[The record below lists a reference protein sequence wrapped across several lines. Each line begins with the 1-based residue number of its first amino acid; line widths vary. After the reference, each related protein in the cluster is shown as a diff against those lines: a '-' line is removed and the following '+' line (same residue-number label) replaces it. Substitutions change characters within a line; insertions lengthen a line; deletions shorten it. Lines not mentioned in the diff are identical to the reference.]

1 MKTSFEKFMASS
13 AVKSVQPTKV
23 EMGEVKVELALVDDI
38 KRMVNAL
45 NAQQSIDNEVINK
58 TVQILRPLQQ
68 LKKDGVDRVKTN
80 ESVID
85 SSLVKIKLANDL
97 LLKASQMSKAL
108 GVDLKTIQGYD
119 EVVKLVAVLEKN
131 IQRHKEYTNELKQ
144 VI

>member
-1 MKTSFEKFMASS
+1 MASN
-13 AVKSVQPTKV
+13 AVKESTNV
-23 EMGEVKVELALVDDI
+23 ELASVKVDLALVDDI

-68 LKKDGVDRVKTN
+68 LKKDGVNRVKTN

>member
-1 MKTSFEKFMASS
+1 MKTSFDKFMASN
-13 AVKSVQPTKV
+13 AVTEVSNV
-23 EMGEVKVELALVDDI
+23 ELASVKVDLALVDDI

-68 LKKDGVDRVKTN
+68 LKKDGVNRVKTN

-85 SSLVKIKLANDL
+85 SSLVKIKLANEL

>member
-13 AVKSVQPTKV
+13 ADQSVELST
-23 EMGEVKVELALVDDI
+23 VKVDLALVDDI
-38 KRMVNAL
+38 QRMVNAL
-45 NAQQSIDNEVINK
+45 NSQKSIDDRVIND
-58 TVQILRPLQQ
+58 TVKILRPLQQ
-68 LKKDGVDRVKTN
+68 LKRDGVNRVKTN

-108 GVDLKTIQGYD
+108 GVDLKSIQGYD
-119 EVVKLVAVLEKN
+119 EVVKLVSVLEKN

>member
-1 MKTSFEKFMASS
+1 MASNAVQEVS
-13 AVKSVQPTKV
+13 NVELGAVKVD
-23 EMGEVKVELALVDDI
+23 LALVDDI

-45 NAQQSIDNEVINK
+45 NSQQSIDNEVINK

-68 LKKDGVDRVKTN
+68 LKKDGVNRVKTN

>member
-1 MKTSFEKFMASS
+1 MKTSYEKFMASS
-13 AVKSVQPTKV
+13 AVQEVSNVELSV
-23 EMGEVKVELALVDDI
+23 VKVDLALVDDI
-38 KRMVNAL
+38 KIMVNAL
-45 NAQQSIDNEVINK
+45 SSQKSIDDDVINK

-80 ESVID
+80 ESVIN

-108 GVDLKTIQGYD
+108 GVDLKSIQGYD
-119 EVVKLVAVLEKN
+119 EVVKLIAVLEKN

>member
-13 AVKSVQPTKV
+13 AVQEVSKV
-23 EMGEVKVELALVDDI
+23 ELGAVKVDLALVDDI
-38 KRMVNAL
+38 QRMVNAL
-45 NAQQSIDNEVINK
+45 NSQKSIDDRVIND
-58 TVQILRPLQQ
+58 TVKILRPLQQ
-68 LKKDGVDRVKTN
+68 LKRDGVNRVKTN

-108 GVDLKTIQGYD
+108 GVDLKSIQGYD
-119 EVVKLVAVLEKN
+119 EVVKLVSILEKN
-131 IQRHKEYTNELKQ
+131 IQRHKEYTSELKQ

>member
-1 MKTSFEKFMASS
+1 MKTSYEKFMASS
-13 AVKSVQPTKV
+13 AVQEVSNV
-23 EMGEVKVELALVDDI
+23 ELGAVKIDLALVDDI
-38 KRMVNAL
+38 KIMVNAL
-45 NAQQSIDNEVINK
+45 SSQKSIDDDVINK

-80 ESVID
+80 ESVIN
-85 SSLVKIKLANDL
+85 SSVVKIKLANDL

-108 GVDLKTIQGYD
+108 GVDLKSIQGYD

>member
-1 MKTSFEKFMASS
+1 MKTSFHKFMASN
-13 AVKSVQPTKV
+13 AVTEVSNV
-23 EMGEVKVELALVDDI
+23 ELASVKVDLALVDDI

-68 LKKDGVDRVKTN
+68 LKKDGVNRVKTN